1 MNETRESESEKE
13 GFKIQQERE
22 EVFKIQQEREREG
35 VIQNP
40 ARESEREGVIQNP
53 ARERAS
59 EREGRMAGVNAEA
72 NRDEHAKCV
81 EVATRA
87 LEEGNIE
94 KAERFLEKAERL
106 APNKENARK
115 LKKRC
120 QEERD
125 GQRRK
130 RQQEATQQAAGAGG
144 GSQQRR
150 TQGNQGDA
158 RGNGGTG
165 GGASTSR
172 GGGASTSRGGGGGG
186 SGSGGG
192 GDEGTPEQ
200 RALIQTI
207 LRAGHDYYKVLG
219 VEKGADE
226 ESVKRAYRKLALK
239 LHPDKNKAKGAT
251 DAFKQVSKAFSCLS
265 DSEKRASYDRWG
277 SEDGPMGAA
286 GGGMRSGFARGRGS
300 YSDFAGGDIDPEEIF
315 NAFFGGAF
323 GGAGAFG
330 GPFGNTRVYTNFRG
344 AGPRRRHPQQ
354 QQQYQGG
361 AAAQNANGIRNLLA
375 TLMQIL
381 PLLLI
386 FASTFFSGSG
396 FHEPVYSIER
406 TNKFNVLQSTRN
418 ADVKFY
424 VKNDGSF
431 ERGFPY
437 NSRERRRLESKV
449 EVEYR
454 DYLGQRCY
462 VERVN
467 YNNKYRQSSQKQGVK
482 ASDMPSCIQLRELE
496 KRLF

>member
-1 MNETRESESEKE
+1 ME
-13 GFKIQQERE
+13 G
-22 EVFKIQQEREREG
+22 G
-35 VIQNP
+35 G
-40 ARESEREGVIQNP
+40 S
-53 ARERAS
+53 
-59 EREGRMAGVNAEA
+59 GVNAEA

-81 EVATRA
+81 GVATRA

-106 APNKENARK
+106 APGKEIARR
-115 LKKRC
+115 LRKRC

-130 RQQEATQQAAGAGG
+130 RQQEATANAAGGRGNHNTNTQRNANTASASHGNGGG
-144 GSQQRR
+144 GSTRR
-150 TQGNQGDA
+150 DA
-158 RGNGGTG
+158 EDNGRRRNHTTG
-165 GGASTSR
+165 GS
-172 GGGASTSRGGGGGG
+172 GGSGGGGGGGG
-186 SGSGGG
+186 SGG

-323 GGAGAFG
+323 GG
-330 GPFGNTRVYTNFRG
+330 PFGNTRVYTNFRG
-344 AGPRRRHPQQ
+344 GGPQRRHPQQ
-354 QQQYQGG
+354 QQQYRGG
-361 AAAQNANGIRNLLA
+361 AAAESANGIRNLLA

-396 FHEPVYSIER
+396 FHEPMYSIER

-418 ADVKFY
+418 ADVKYY
-424 VKNDGSF
+424 VKSDGSF

-467 YNNKYRQSSQKQGVK
+467 YNNKYRQSAQKQGVK

>member
-1 MNETRESESEKE
+1 
-13 GFKIQQERE
+13 
-22 EVFKIQQEREREG
+22 
-35 VIQNP
+35 
-40 ARESEREGVIQNP
+40 
-53 ARERAS
+53 
-59 EREGRMAGVNAEA
+59 MAGVNAEA

-239 LHPDKNKAKGAT
+239 LHPDKCPYRGAD
-251 DAFKQVSKAFSCLS
+251 DAFKKVSS
-265 DSEKRASYDRWG
+265 
-277 SEDGPMGAA
+277 
-286 GGGMRSGFARGRGS
+286 
-300 YSDFAGGDIDPEEIF
+300 
-315 NAFFGGAF
+315 AF
-323 GGAGAFG
+323 GC
-330 GPFGNTRVYTNFRG
+330 
-344 AGPRRRHPQQ
+344 
-354 QQQYQGG
+354 
-361 AAAQNANGIRNLLA
+361 
-375 TLMQIL
+375 
-381 PLLLI
+381 
-386 FASTFFSGSG
+386 
-396 FHEPVYSIER
+396 
-406 TNKFNVLQSTRN
+406 
-418 ADVKFY
+418 D
-424 VKNDGSF
+424 
-431 ERGFPY
+431 
-437 NSRERRRLESKV
+437 RL
-449 EVEYR
+449 
-454 DYLGQRCY
+454 
-462 VERVN
+462 
-467 YNNKYRQSSQKQGVK
+467 
-482 ASDMPSCIQLRELE
+482 
-496 KRLF
+496 